1 MSVGEASLGSG
12 EGAGRFCP
20 SLFWLPLRQSLALPL
35 VEGTCWLWSLF
46 PCLGLLTLG
55 WKAPGSGVLG
65 IVPALQEAREE
76 QTVHSTM
83 IPISLKGSLGEGA
96 ENLGRGK

>member
-1 MSVGEASLGSG
+1 ME
-12 EGAGRFCP
+12 
-20 SLFWLPLRQSLALPL
+20 FWDRA
-35 VEGTCWLWSLF
+35 
-46 PCLGLLTLG
+46 
-55 WKAPGSGVLG
+55 G

-83 IPISLKGSLGEGA
+83 IPISLKGSLGEGS